1 MLPAQRMEPWRGMPE
16 HRLIVECPSFGPG
29 RTIGPRHTCEGD
41 GVSPEIR
48 WRGAPEETRSF
59 VLLVEDLD
67 VPGPELRLFTWV
79 HWIVYDIPADVMGL
93 PEAIPAT
100 PRLENGARQGVTSFG
115 RPGYGGPCPAWG
127 THRCRLYALGRRLD
141 LEPKGV
147 RKRDLVQAMRGHILA
162 TGDLVGVARR
172 RKHAPKRPHAEVG
185 VRAV

>member
-1 MLPAQRMEPWRGMPE
+1 MREK
-16 HRLIVECPSFGPG
+16 RLTVECPSFGTGASIP
-29 RTIGPRHTCEGD
+29 PRHSWEGH

-48 WRGAPEETRSF
+48 WRDLPEGTKSF

-115 RPGYGGPCPAWG
+115 RPGYGGPYPAWG
-127 THRCRLYALGRRLD
+127 THRFRLYALGRRLD

-162 TGDLVGVARR
+162 TGDVVGVAR
-172 RKHAPKRPHAEVG
+172 
-185 VRAV
+185 